1 MKYESPKKRK
11 QTTSLLKI
19 QLNLDKKNRIGHNW
33 ATKIAIPL
41 IYDYKFKNSE
51 ITKLF

>member
-1 MKYESPKKRK
+1 MNHLKKRK

-19 QLNLDKKNRIGHNW
+19 QLNLDKKPRIGQNW
-33 ATKIAIPL
+33 ANEIAIPL

>member
-1 MKYESPKKRK
+1 MKYESPKK
-11 QTTSLLKI
+11 
-19 QLNLDKKNRIGHNW
+19 KKTNNIITKNTIKFGQKTRIGHNW